1 MLLKAFGT
9 VMRLSTCPCLLV
21 PGIPEPSG
29 CWEGWDGAEL
39 CWGGA
44 LWWFCCVIGNAVL
57 QEEGTAPIIGTH
69 SSMLG
74 RFQPSWSRRGSCSAI
89 PQLIPEHSDCSELLL
104 CFPLPFDEVGGV
116 FCWMGAFLPQRRN
129 AVGMGSS
136 LLGSCLLLLHLCCS
150 RSPMEV

>member
-57 QEEGTAPIIGTH
+57 QEEGTAPIVGTH
-69 SSMLG
+69 SSHH
-74 RFQPSWSRRGSCSAI
+74 RD
-89 PQLIPEHSDCSELLL
+89 PQLHAGPVPALLEQTWL
-104 CFPLPFDEVGGV
+104 LQHHPTAHPRAFRPL
-116 FCWMGAFLPQRRN
+116 
-129 AVGMGSS
+129 
-136 LLGSCLLLLHLCCS
+136 
-150 RSPMEV
+150 